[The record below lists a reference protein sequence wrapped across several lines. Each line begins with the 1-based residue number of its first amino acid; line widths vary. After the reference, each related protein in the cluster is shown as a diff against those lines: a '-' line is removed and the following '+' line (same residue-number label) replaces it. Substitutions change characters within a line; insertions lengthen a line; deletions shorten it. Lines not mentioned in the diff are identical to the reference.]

1 MATDLKLNR
10 NGSLILCAIGLV
22 VMLFIL
28 YRVHWSRE
36 TVRISKVLSAS
47 IILAER
53 GGRRIVEIRKMT
65 DDEIGRLSKG
75 RTNEGKDEFVTLG
88 DKVCYHSIILFLSM
102 IQAIIAGVA

>member
-1 MATDLKLNR
+1 M
-10 NGSLILCAIGLV
+10 
-22 VMLFIL
+22 
-28 YRVHWSRE
+28 HWSRE